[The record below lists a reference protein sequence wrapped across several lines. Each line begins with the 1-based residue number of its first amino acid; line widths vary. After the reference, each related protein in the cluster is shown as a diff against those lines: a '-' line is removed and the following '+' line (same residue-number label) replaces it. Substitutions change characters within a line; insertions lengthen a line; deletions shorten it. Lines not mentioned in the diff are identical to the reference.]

1 LELSSELK
9 RNPRLRL
16 QIHAPEQV
24 GKARVGAQLI
34 EEWVNLMSFASLI
47 AEFAMDA
54 NPKQAASSPR

>member
-1 LELSSELK
+1 
-9 RNPRLRL
+9 L